1 MFLILFFLCFSSNL
15 QETEYVLVL
24 KQGKIIR
31 SLSEPRLEGSNCVFT
46 TADGTVSAL
55 PAKQVDMEATRG
67 KNAELAQ
74 LRELKMAE
82 EAAAA
87 AARQK
92 EQEEAQAARQAK
104 TIAVTDALELPVS
117 APNPNDTVYA
127 GAEGAGDEG
136 ALNTRVFPNINNDP
150 VFIAQES
157 LGQNADGTF
166 VRLTVKCANAAG
178 VRNVAVNA
186 TCWYE
191 DGSTKSEALA
201 VSPAS
206 LAVDASGTATFLLGT
221 LPYSRYS
228 FDLVFQLP
236 N

>member
-1 MFLILFFLCFSSNL
+1 MFLTILFLCFPANF

-31 SLSEPRLEGSNCVFT
+31 SLSEPKLEGSNCVFT

-55 PAKQVDMEATRG
+55 PAKQVDLEATRE

-74 LRELKMAE
+74 LRELKKAE

-92 EQEEAQAARQAK
+92 EQEEAQAARMSK
-104 TIAVTDALELPVS
+104 TIAVEDALDIPVS

-127 GAEGAGDEG
+127 GPDGAADEG
-136 ALNTRVFPNINNDP
+136 ALKTQVFPNTNNDP

-157 LGQNADGTF
+157 LGQGEDGSF
-166 VRLTVKCANAAG
+166 VRLTVKCAHAAG
-178 VRNVAVNA
+178 VRNVAINA

-191 DGSTKSEALA
+191 DGSTRTEALP
-201 VSPAS
+201 VNPAS
-206 LAVDASGTATFLLGT
+206 LAMDASGTATFRLGT
-221 LPYSRYS
+221 LPYTRYS